1 MGQFLGFPTGR
12 IFHLDFPL
20 PECFDTFIYQFVPS
34 LDPPMAHKNDTVIK
48 FTAPGD
54 LKEEVQELAA
64 ERHLSLAAFIRLI
77 LTEYLKNKG

>member
-1 MGQFLGFPTGR
+1 
-12 IFHLDFPL
+12 
-20 PECFDTFIYQFVPS
+20 
-34 LDPPMAHKNDTVIK
+34 MAHKNDTVIK
-48 FTAPGD
+48 FTAPCD